1 MFLTFEGIE
10 GCGKSTQARRLAE
23 HLRAVGTTVT
33 ATREPGGSPVGPQL
47 RALLLSETYAVAPAT
62 ELLLYAAER
71 AEHMARVIG
80 PALGRGEWVLCDRF
94 GDATR
99 AYQCWGR
106 GLPRAAVEAVHAL
119 ATGGREPDLTLWLV
133 LEPEVALARARARD
147 AHRGTGEGRFEAEAL
162 EFHRRVAA
170 GYTALAAEFPS
181 RILPVDADGTTDEVF
196 DRVLRTLESRG
207 ALPR

>member
-10 GCGKSTQARRLAE
+10 GSGKSSQLRRLADY
-23 HLRAVGTTVT
+23 LSGLGVPVT
-33 ATREPGGSPVGPQL
+33 CTREPGGSPVGGAL

-71 AEHMARVIG
+71 AEHVARVVR
-80 PALGRGEWVLCDRF
+80 PALACGQWVLCDRY

-106 GLPRAAVEAVHAL
+106 GLRRADVEAVHGL
-119 ATGGREPDLTLWLV
+119 ATGGLEPDLTLWLR
-133 LEPEVALARARARD
+133 LDPEVALARARTRD
-147 AHRGTGEGRFEAEAL
+147 ADRGTAEGRFEAEAL
-162 EFHRRVAA
+162 AFHRRVAE
-170 GYTALAAEFPS
+170 GYAALAAEMPG
-181 RILPVDADGTTDEVF
+181 RMVPVDAEGTPEAVF
-196 DRVLRTLESRG
+196 GRILLALESRG

>member
-10 GCGKSTQARRLAE
+10 GCGKSTQVRRLADR
-23 HLRAVGTTVT
+23 LRAAGVAVT

-47 RALLLSETYAVAPAT
+47 RELLLSEAYAVAPAT

-71 AEHMARVIG
+71 AEHMARVIA
-80 PALGRGEWVLCDRF
+80 PALARGEWVLCDRF

-106 GLPRAAVEAVHAL
+106 GLPRAAVESVHAL

-133 LEPEVALARARARD
+133 LDPEVALTRARARD
-147 AHRGTGEGRFEAEAL
+147 AHRGSGEGRFEAEAL
-162 EFHRRVAA
+162 EFHRRVAE
-170 GYTALAAEFPS
+170 GYAALAAEWPV
-181 RILPVDADGTTDEVF
+181 RILPVNADGTPDEVF
-196 DRVLRTLESRG
+196 DRLLAALESRG